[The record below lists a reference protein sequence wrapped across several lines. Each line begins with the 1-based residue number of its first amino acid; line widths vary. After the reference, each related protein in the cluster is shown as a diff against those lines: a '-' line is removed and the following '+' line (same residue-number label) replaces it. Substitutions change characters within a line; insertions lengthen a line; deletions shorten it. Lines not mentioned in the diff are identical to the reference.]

1 MAIAEY
7 ILRVL
12 RAQIVIVMSWGFHN
26 AKAIEDGI
34 VFQVQGFKF
43 TGKVE
48 IKYDEGW
55 DLFDISLI
63 NEDGSLKEQVEG
75 VFVDGIVST
84 IDNMVEHCPNYKQ
97 RVQKEYE
104 LVVRK

>member
-1 MAIAEY
+1 MTIAEY

-34 VFQVQGFKF
+34 AFQVQGFKF
-43 TGKVE
+43 NGRVE
-48 IKYDEGW
+48 ITYDEGW
-55 DLFDISLI
+55 DLFDIRLI
-63 NEDGSLKEQVEG
+63 NEDGSVKDEAQG

-84 IDNMVEHCPNYKQ
+84 IDNMVEHTSDYKE
-97 RVQKEYE
+97 RVKREYS
-104 LVVRK
+104 L